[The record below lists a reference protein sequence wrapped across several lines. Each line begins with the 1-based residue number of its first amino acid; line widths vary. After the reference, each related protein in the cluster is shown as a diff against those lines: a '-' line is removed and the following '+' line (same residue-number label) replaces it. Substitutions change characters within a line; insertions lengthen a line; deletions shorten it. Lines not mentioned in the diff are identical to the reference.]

1 MARILDANEKFV
13 GKEPKF
19 TGEINDSE
27 IGSALSWYSQNKT
40 SKDPPKS
47 PATLIFIH
55 SVSSVDFK
63 IIGNEH

>member
-19 TGEINDSE
+19 TGEITDSE

-40 SKDPPKS
+40 PKDSQKY
-47 PATLIFIH
+47 ANDFFKKKFKRLI
-55 SVSSVDFK
+55 
-63 IIGNEH
+63 